1 MVIEPR
7 QRLTADARRQSI
19 LDAARAVFARHGFHG
34 AGTSEIARRAGCS
47 EPMLYKHF
55 ASKQALFAAVLDDAT
70 SQLKRRIHS
79 MFEECDNELAGLA
92 ATVGRLAHDDL
103 MIEVSRLRMLAITL
117 TDDPEI
123 RSALER
129 SVSEMRNRVV
139 AAVASMQERG
149 LARDD
154 VDADQIGWLW
164 LGFVLVGGF
173 RLAVEGPDVASELP
187 KIPQTLLALLRDPTH
202 GDADQ

>member
-1 MVIEPR
+1 MVVEPR
-7 QRLTADARRQSI
+7 QRLTGDARRQSI

-34 AGTSEIARRAGCS
+34 AGTAEIARCAGCS

-70 SQLKRRIHS
+70 TQLKQRIHA
-79 MFEECDNELAGLA
+79 MFEQSDNELQGLA
-92 ATVGRLAHDDL
+92 ATVGRLAHDPL

-129 SVSEMRNRVV
+129 SVSEMRKRVT
-139 AAVASMQERG
+139 AAVARMQEQG
-149 LARDD
+149 QARSD
-154 VDADQIGWLW
+154 VDADQVGWLW

-173 RLAVEGPDVASELP
+173 RLAVEGPDVATELP
-187 KIPQTLLALLRDPTH
+187 KIPQTLLALLRDPTT
-202 GDADQ
+202 GA

>member
-1 MVIEPR
+1 
-7 QRLTADARRQSI
+7 
-19 LDAARAVFARHGFHG
+19 
-34 AGTSEIARRAGCS
+34 
-47 EPMLYKHF
+47 
-55 ASKQALFAAVLDDAT
+55 VLDDAT
-70 SQLKRRIHS
+70 TQLKARIHS
-79 MFEECDNELAGLA
+79 MLEQCDSELEGIA
-92 ATVGRLAHDDL
+92 AMVGKLAHDDL

-129 SVSEMRNRVV
+129 SVSEMRKRVV

-149 LARDD
+149 LARTD

-173 RLAVEGPDVASELP
+173 RLALEGQEVASELP
-187 KIPQTLLALLRDPTH
+187 KIPQTLLTLLRDPTH
-202 GDADQ
+202 GDADR

>member
-1 MVIEPR
+1 
-7 QRLTADARRQSI
+7 
-19 LDAARAVFARHGFHG
+19 
-34 AGTSEIARRAGCS
+34 
-47 EPMLYKHF
+47 MLYKHF

-70 SQLKRRIHS
+70 TQLKARIHS
-79 MFEECDNELAGLA
+79 MLEECDSELEGIA
-92 ATVGRLAHDDL
+92 AMVGKLAHDDL

-129 SVSEMRNRVV
+129 SVSEMRKRVV
-139 AAVASMQERG
+139 AAVASMQDRG
-149 LARDD
+149 LARTD

-173 RLAVEGPDVASELP
+173 RLALEGQEVASELP
-187 KIPQTLLALLRDPTH
+187 KIPQTLLTLLRDPTH
-202 GDADQ
+202 GDADR